1 MDEIHVVRHKH
12 FNEKQSIRQIAW
24 EMGLHRKTVRK
35 YLRQAAPRRV
45 ESGKRPRPVMEV
57 AGPQIEAVLE
67 EWSSRLG
74 GKHRLTSVR
83 LHRELVARGIGI
95 GERTLRL
102 YLAEKRRASSEVY
115 IPLVHRPG
123 DEAQVDFFE
132 VTVELN
138 GVMTK
143 VWKFLMRLMYSK
155 RDLVWLY
162 RRCDQTSFLDGHVRA
177 FKAIGAVPH
186 RLVYDNLTAAVK
198 RRLMHGDREL
208 SDRFKALSSHYLFE
222 PCFARPGEGHDK
234 GGVEN
239 RGKGIRLQHLTP
251 IVAGESFA
259 TISGALQ
266 AELDKTWGQ
275 TRSPDGQ
282 LLGTL
287 YDQDQFLMKR
297 LPVVPFDCRLVQPVV
312 VSRSAT
318 VTVQGAVYSTPT
330 TWARLDAMAFIGVE
344 EIALVCRGEE
354 HRHPLQPKG
363 GRSIRYRHYLP
374 ELARKPQAVRQVA
387 PELLAELGEPYK
399 QLWGLLEST
408 HGQMKAARLLAGV
421 LGAINDH
428 GEAMVKQAVVDT
440 LAKAG
445 GHRAIV
451 DGDVLLALAQRLP
464 ARPVLE
470 IGHVPPALRF
480 HEIQS
485 GCAADYD
492 VLLAGGGL

>member
-1 MDEIHVVRHKH
+1 MDQVHVIRHKH
-12 FNEKQSIRQIAW
+12 YNEGQSVRRIAR
-24 EMGLHRKTVRK
+24 EMGLHRWTVRK
-35 YLRQAAPRRV
+35 YLREAEPRRV
-45 ESGKRPRPVMEV
+45 EVGRRPCPVMEV
-57 AGPQIEAVLE
+57 VGPQIEGVLE
-67 EWSSRLG
+67 EWDARLG

-83 LHRELVARGIGI
+83 LHRELVARGLQV
-95 GERTLRL
+95 GERTVRQ
-102 YLAEKRRASSEVY
+102 YLAEKRRAVAEVY
-115 IPLVHRPG
+115 IPLVHRAG

-162 RRCDQTSFLDGHVRA
+162 ARCDQTSFLDGHGRA
-177 FKAIGAVPH
+177 FQSIGAVPH
-186 RLVYDNLTAAVK
+186 RLVYDNLTSAVK
-198 RRLMHGDREL
+198 RRVLHGEREL
-208 SDRFKALSSHYLFE
+208 SERFRALSSHYLFE

-251 IVAGESFA
+251 IVAGESLA
-259 TISGALQ
+259 AISVALQ
-266 AELDKTWGQ
+266 SDLDRAWGQ
-275 TRSPDGQ
+275 ARTPEGVLLSGVIYDEDQ
-282 LLGTL
+282 LC
-287 YDQDQFLMKR
+287 MKP
-297 LPVVPFDCRLVQPVV
+297 LPAVAFDPRRVQPVV

-318 VTVQGAVYSTPT
+318 VKVQGAVYSVPT
-330 TWARLDAMAFIGVE
+330 TWARLDATAFIGVE
-344 EIALVCRGEE
+344 DLLLVCRGDE

-387 PELLAELGEPYK
+387 PELLAELGEPY
-399 QLWGLLEST
+399 QRLWTLLDAS
-408 HGQMKAARLLAGV
+408 HGPMKAARLLAGV

-428 GEAMVKQAVVDT
+428 GEALVKQAVVDA

-445 GHRAIV
+445 GHLPAE
-451 DGDVLLALAQRLP
+451 GDVLASLARQLP
-464 ARPVLE
+464 ARPVLKE
-470 IGHVPPALRF
+470 QQVPPALRF
-480 HEIQS
+480 HKIQS

-492 VLLAGGGL
+492 VLLAGGDL

>member
-1 MDEIHVVRHKH
+1 MDQVHVVRHKH
-12 FNEKQSIRQIAW
+12 YHEGHSVRRIAREVGINRRTVKKYINQSEPIRKEQ
-24 EMGLHRKTVRK
+24 GVRP
-35 YLRQAAPRRV
+35 Q
-45 ESGKRPRPVMEV
+45 PVMTS

-67 EWSSRLG
+67 EWASRIG

-83 LHRELVARGIGI
+83 LHKELVARGLRI
-95 GERTLRL
+95 GERTVRL
-102 YLAEKRRASSEVY
+102 YLAERRRKAAEVY

-162 RRCDQTSFLDGHVRA
+162 RRCDQISFLDGHVRS
-177 FKAIGAVPH
+177 FKSIGAVPN
-186 RLVYDNLTAAVK
+186 RLVYDNLTSAVK
-198 RRLMHGDREL
+198 RRVLHGEREL
-208 SDRFKALSSHYLFE
+208 TERFRALSSHYLFE

-251 IVAGESFA
+251 IVSGESLTA
-259 TISGALQ
+259 ISTALQ
-266 AELDKTWGQ
+266 EELDRTWE
-275 TRSPDGQ
+275 R
-282 LLGTL
+282 TL
-287 YDQDQFLMKR
+287 TQEGLSLCLQYDQDQFSMR
-297 LPVVPFDCRLVQPVV
+297 PLPAVPFDPRLVQPVV

-318 VTVQGAVYSTPT
+318 VTVQGAVYSVPT
-330 TWARLDAMAFIGVE
+330 TWARLDAMAHIGVE
-344 EIALVCRGEE
+344 DVLLVCRGEE
-354 HRHPLQPKG
+354 QRHPIQAKG

-399 QLWGLLEST
+399 RLWGLLETT
-408 HGQMKAARLLAGV
+408 HGPMKAARVLAGV

-428 GEAMVKQAVVDT
+428 GEALVSQAVVDALSKT
-440 LAKAG
+440 G

-451 DGDVLLALAQRLP
+451 DGDVLLSLAQRLP
-464 ARPVLE
+464 PQPVLE
-470 IGHVPPALRF
+470 GCHVPPALRF

-492 VLLAGGGL
+492 LLLAGGGL

>member
-1 MDEIHVVRHKH
+1 MDEVHVVRHKH
-12 FNEKQSIRQIAW
+12 FNEKQSIRRIAR
-24 EMGLHRKTVRK
+24 EMGIHRKTVRK
-35 YLRQAAPRRV
+35 YVGQAEPCRV
-45 ESGKRPRPVMEV
+45 EREARPQPVMGLV
-57 AGPQIEAVLE
+57 GPQIEAVLE
-67 EWSSRLG
+67 EWGPRLG

-83 LHRELVARGIGI
+83 LHRELVARDIRI
-95 GERTLRL
+95 GERTVRR
-102 YLAEKRRASSEVY
+102 YLAEKRRAAAEVY

-132 VTVELN
+132 VTVELK

-155 RDLVWLY
+155 RDVVWLY
-162 RRCDQTSFLDGHVRA
+162 QRCDQTSFLDGHVRA
-177 FKAIGAVPH
+177 LGTIGAVPH

-198 RRLMHGDREL
+198 RRLLHGQREL
-208 SDRFKALSSHYLFE
+208 SDRFRALSSHYLFE

-251 IVAGESFA
+251 IVAGESLTA
-259 TISGALQ
+259 ISVELQ
-266 AELDKTWGQ
+266 AQLDKTWGQ
-275 TRSPDGQ
+275 TRASDGQ

-297 LPVVPFDCRLVQPVV
+297 LPAVPFDPRRVQPVV

-318 VTVQGAVYSTPT
+318 VTVQGALYSTPT

-344 EIALVCRGEE
+344 DLLLICRGEE
-354 HRHPLQPKG
+354 QRHPLQSKG

-387 PELLAELGEPYK
+387 PELLAELGEPY
-399 QLWGLLEST
+399 QRLWALMEAT
-408 HGQMKAARLLAGV
+408 HGPMKAARFLAGV

-428 GEAMVKQAVVDT
+428 GEALVHQALLDT

-445 GHRAIV
+445 SHRGI
-451 DGDVLLALAQRLP
+451 GESEVLLSLADRLP
-464 ARPVLE
+464 QRPVLE
-470 IGHVPPALRF
+470 VQQVPPALRF
-480 HEIQS
+480 HEVPS

>member
-1 MDEIHVVRHKH
+1 
-12 FNEKQSIRQIAW
+12 
-24 EMGLHRKTVRK
+24 
-35 YLRQAAPRRV
+35 
-45 ESGKRPRPVMEV
+45 MEA

-67 EWSSRLG
+67 EWGPRLG

-83 LHRELVARGIGI
+83 LHRELVAREIRI
-95 GERTLRL
+95 GERTVRR
-102 YLAEKRRASSEVY
+102 YLAEKRRAAAEVY

-132 VTVELN
+132 VTVELK

-143 VWKFLMRLMYSK
+143 VWKFLIRLMYSK
-155 RDLVWLY
+155 RDVVWLY
-162 RRCDQTSFLDGHVRA
+162 ERCDQTSFLDGHVRA
-177 FKAIGAVPH
+177 FQAIGAVPH
-186 RLVYDNLTAAVK
+186 RLVYDNLSAAVK

-251 IVAGESFA
+251 IVAGESLGA
-259 TISGALQ
+259 ISVALQ

-282 LLGTL
+282 WLGTL
-287 YDQDQFLMKR
+287 YDQDQFLMKP
-297 LPVVPFDCRLVQPVV
+297 LPAVPFDPRLAQPVV

-318 VTVQGAVYSTPT
+318 VTVRGAVYSTPT
-330 TWARLDAMAFIGVE
+330 TWARLDAMAFIGVDE
-344 EIALVCRGEE
+344 LVLVCRGEE

-387 PELLAELGEPYK
+387 PELLVELGEPY
-399 QLWGLLEST
+399 QRLWAMLEAT
-408 HGQMKAARLLAGV
+408 HGSMKAARLLAGV

-428 GEAMVKQAVVDT
+428 GEALVNQAVLDT
-440 LAKAG
+440 LAKASG
-445 GHRAIV
+445 PRVIG
-451 DGDVLLALAQRLP
+451 DGDVLLSLAKRLP
-464 ARPVLE
+464 PKPVLE
-470 IGHVPPALRF
+470 IRHVPSALRF
-480 HEIQS
+480 HEVQS

>member
-1 MDEIHVVRHKH
+1 MEGVGPRID
-12 FNEKQSIRQIAW
+12 
-24 EMGLHRKTVRK
+24 GL
-35 YLRQAAPRRV
+35 
-45 ESGKRPRPVMEV
+45 
-57 AGPQIEAVLE
+57 LE
-67 EWSSRLG
+67 EWKGRTT
-74 GKHRLTSVR
+74 GKHRITSPRV
-83 LHRELVARGIGI
+83 HRQLIEEGHTV
-95 GERTLRL
+95 GERTVRQ
-102 YLAEKRRASSEVY
+102 YLAEKRRRAAEVY
-115 IPLVHRPG
+115 IPLVHRAG

-132 VTVELN
+132 VTVELK

-155 RDLVWLY
+155 RDVVWLY
-162 RRCDQTSFLDGHVRA
+162 ARCDQTSFLEGHVRS
-177 FKAIGAVPH
+177 FRTIGAVPH
-186 RLVYDNLTAAVK
+186 RLVYDNLSAAVK

-251 IVAGESFA
+251 IVAGESLA
-259 TISGALQ
+259 AMAEALQ
-266 AELDKTWGQ
+266 AELDKAWGQ

-287 YDQDQFLMKR
+287 YDQDQFAMKP
-297 LPVVPFDCRLVQPVV
+297 LPAVPFDPRLVQPVV

-330 TWARLDAMAFIGVE
+330 TWARLDAMAYIGVE
-344 EIALVCRGEE
+344 DLLLVCRGET

-387 PELLAELGEPYK
+387 PELLAELGEPY
-399 QLWGLLEST
+399 QRLWALLEAS
-408 HGQMKAARLLAGV
+408 HGPMKAARLLAGV
-421 LGAINDH
+421 LGAIHDH
-428 GEAMVKQAVVDT
+428 GEALVSQAVVDT
-440 LAKAG
+440 LARVG
-445 GHRAIV
+445 GHRVIG
-451 DGDVLLALAQRLP
+451 DGEVLLSLAGRLP
-464 ARPVLE
+464 PKPVLE
-470 IGHVPPALRF
+470 VQQVPPALRF
-480 HEIQS
+480 HEVPS